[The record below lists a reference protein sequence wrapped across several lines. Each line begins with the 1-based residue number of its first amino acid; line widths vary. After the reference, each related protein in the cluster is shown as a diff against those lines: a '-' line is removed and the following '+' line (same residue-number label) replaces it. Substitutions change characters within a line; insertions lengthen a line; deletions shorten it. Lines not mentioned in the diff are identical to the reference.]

1 MGLGRCGAWTEMGF
15 GALAGDPPPS
25 SNLAA
30 PELHSSLALGREV
43 QAAAHEAF
51 DAHRAAQDLLATSFV
66 VRCNVEEKAAT
77 AMNIPR
83 EQQLY
88 QGLVSLQVPAEEVL
102 SCAIQEKLSLVQ
114 TQPEPR
120 KEPDLEG
127 PDLLMFYEP
136 LELFAETP
144 YLSVEGLPPLR
155 LQPPPHPPPR
165 LHLPDVPP
173 AAAVGCLRMP
183 AGIVVEARQR
193 AGGGGRAD
201 GAAGTEFERVGPASG
216 AAGDG
221 GPGMAALPGPAR
233 RHVYCAQRPHG
244 SSRAVNAT
252 VLHGAGSC
260 RRLDSLLPLPTP
272 RAQSS
277 LVLP

>member
-1 MGLGRCGAWTEMGF
+1 MGQQVRFLLASGLDDGAQSPEPPASSSPSVAAGVAPLPMGLGRCGAWTEMGF

-155 LQPPPHPPPR
+155 LQPPPIR
-165 LHLPDVPP
+165 PP
-173 AAAVGCLRMP
+173 ASTFQMF
-183 AGIVVEARQR
+183 RQLQQWD
-193 AGGGGRAD
+193 A
-201 GAAGTEFERVGPASG
+201 
-216 AAGDG
+216 
-221 GPGMAALPGPAR
+221 
-233 RHVYCAQRPHG
+233 
-244 SSRAVNAT
+244 
-252 VLHGAGSC
+252 
-260 RRLDSLLPLPTP
+260 
-272 RAQSS
+272 
-277 LVLP
+277 